1 MSGCPESSAVPLED
15 LLTRRLEQIEA
26 LGRIAHALT
35 EAEDAAGTMELLAAE
50 GIRVFRAERA
60 GVFLFEAGRR
70 GAKGAVAIGLS
81 SRFTDA
87 AERIFGD
94 EAQVRETMLA
104 GPRFLL
110 DAPAD
115 SGFPLAAEAASEG
128 LVSVALL
135 PLSFGGEPM
144 GALMFCHDR
153 PRTYGPEERRLAA
166 AFADQAALAIGKS
179 RLLDM
184 VSRVKREWQ
193 STFDGTGSGLAL
205 VEVTGRVIRA
215 NRFVAGLAGVPV
227 TSLPGYDLRA
237 LFAEWPAPDQDPLRL
252 AVTGKERVSCLLQSR
267 DGRALVLTATSRADG
282 GVVAAI
288 DDVTPER
295 LTQQALERSEARF
308 RALFAAAPV
317 AIFTTDQE
325 HRFQAVNQAALGLVA
340 LGRPAPG
347 RLLEEFLLPR
357 ERELVRAQLDACL
370 QGESRDYAVHFQRED
385 GTLREAAA
393 ISVPV
398 AEAWGARSV
407 LTIAR
412 DITEER
418 ELRERLDHTERMAA
432 LGQLVSG
439 AAHELNN
446 PLAGIAA
453 LAQAM
458 ALDPGSGEEGGRVAQ
473 MIRREA
479 VRAARIVGDL
489 LTFARQRPLRRQEA
503 DLNALVRE
511 AVAQLE
517 PEVRWDLTLDPGL
530 PPISA
535 DPEQLRQVLANLLTN
550 AAQAMQGAP
559 QRVGRV
565 RTYSTSLIVGCEV
578 TDTGPGVPPDVM
590 PRLFE
595 PFFTTKGVGEGTG
608 LGLSISHGIIRAH
621 GGEIRVQNRPEGGAR
636 FWFEL
641 SRSTT

>member
-1 MSGCPESSAVPLED
+1 VSGSPESSAVPLED

-35 EAEDAAGTMELLAAE
+35 EAEDATRSMELVGAE

-70 GAKGAVAIGLS
+70 GARGAVAIGLS
-81 SRFTDA
+81 SRFSDA
-87 AERIFGD
+87 VERILGD
-94 EAQVRETMLA
+94 EGSVREILQA
-104 GPRFLL
+104 GPRFIL

-115 SGFPLAAEAASEG
+115 PDFPLAAEAATEG
-128 LVSVALL
+128 FVSMALL
-135 PLSFGGEPM
+135 PLIFGGEPM

-153 PRTYGPEERRLAA
+153 PRTYGPEERRLAT

-205 VEVTGRVIRA
+205 VEVSGRVIRA
-215 NRFVAGLAGVPV
+215 NRFVAALAGVPV

-237 LFAEWPAPDQDPLRL
+237 LFAEWPAPEQDPLWL
-252 AVTGKERVSCLLQSR
+252 AESGKERVSRLLQSR
-267 DGRALVLTATSRADG
+267 DGRVLVLTATPRADG

-295 LTQQALERSEARF
+295 LTQEALERSEARF

-317 AIFTTDQE
+317 AIFTTDAD
-325 HRFQAVNQAALGLVA
+325 HRFQAVNQAAMGLAGVTQ
-340 LGRPAPG
+340 PAPG
-347 RLLEEFLLPR
+347 RLLEDFLSAR
-357 ERELVRAQLDACL
+357 ERDPVRAQLDACL
-370 QGESRDYAVHFQRED
+370 QGESRQYTMHFQRED
-385 GTLREAAA
+385 GALREAAA

-398 AEAWGARSV
+398 AEARGGRSV

-418 ELRERLDHTERMAA
+418 ELRDRLEHTERMAA

-458 ALDPGSGEEGGRVAQ
+458 SLDPATGEEGGRVAQ

-489 LTFARQRPLRRQEA
+489 LTFARQRPLRRHQT
-503 DLNALVRE
+503 DLNVLVSE
-511 AVAQLE
+511 AVGQVE
-517 PEVRWDLTLDPGL
+517 PELQWELALEAGL

-535 DPEQLRQVLANLLTN
+535 DPEQLRQVLTNLLTN
-550 AAQAMQGAP
+550 AAHAMQGAP
-559 QRVGRV
+559 RRVGRV
-565 RTYSTSLIVGCEV
+565 RTWSTAQIVGCEV
-578 TDTGPGVPPDVM
+578 TDTGPGIPPEVM

-621 GGEIRVQNRPEGGAR
+621 GGEIRAQNRPEGGAR

-641 SRSTT
+641 SR

>member
-1 MSGCPESSAVPLED
+1 MSGSPESSAVPLED

-35 EAEDAAGTMELLAAE
+35 EAEDATRTMELVGAE

-70 GAKGAVAIGLS
+70 RARSAVAIGLS
-81 SRFTDA
+81 SRFSDA

-94 EAQVRETMLA
+94 EGSVRAILQP
-104 GPRFLL
+104 GPRFIL
-110 DAPAD
+110 DAPAELD
-115 SGFPLAAEAASEG
+115 FPLAEEAATEG
-128 LVSVALL
+128 FVSMALL
-135 PLSFGGEPM
+135 PLLFGGEAM

-153 PRTYGPEERRLAA
+153 PRTYGPEERRLAT

-179 RLLDM
+179 SLLDM

-205 VEVTGRVIRA
+205 VEVTGRVVRA

-227 TSLPGYDLRA
+227 TALPGYDLRA
-237 LFAEWPAPDQDPLRL
+237 LFAEWPGPEQDPLWL
-252 AVTGKERVSCLLQSR
+252 AVTGKERVSRLLQSR
-267 DGRALVLTATSRADG
+267 DGRVLVLTATPRADG
-282 GVVAAI
+282 GIVAAI

-295 LTQQALERSEARF
+295 LTQEALERSEARF

-317 AIFTTDQE
+317 AIFTTDGD
-325 HRFQAVNQAALGLVA
+325 HRFQAVNQAAMGLAGVTQ
-340 LGRPAPG
+340 PAPG
-347 RLLEEFLLPR
+347 RLLEEFLSPR
-357 ERELVRAQLDACL
+357 ERDLVRAQLDACL
-370 QGESRDYAVHFQRED
+370 LGESRQYTMHFQRED

-398 AEAWGARSV
+398 AEARGGRSV

-418 ELRERLDHTERMAA
+418 ELRDRLEQTERMAA

-458 ALDPGSGEEGGRVAQ
+458 ALDPGTGEEGGRVAQ

-489 LTFARQRPLRRQEA
+489 LTFARQRPLRRHET
-503 DLNALVRE
+503 DLNVLVSE
-511 AVAQLE
+511 AVTQVEPGMQWELALE
-517 PEVRWDLTLDPGL
+517 AGL

-550 AAQAMQGAP
+550 AAHAMEGALR
-559 QRVGRV
+559 RVGRV
-565 RTYSTSLIVGCEV
+565 RTWSTSHVVGCEV
-578 TDTGPGVPPDVM
+578 IDTGPGIPPEVM

-595 PFFTTKGVGEGTG
+595 PFFTTRGVGEGTG

-621 GGEIRVQNRPEGGAR
+621 GGEIRAQNRPEGGAR

-641 SRSTT
+641 SR